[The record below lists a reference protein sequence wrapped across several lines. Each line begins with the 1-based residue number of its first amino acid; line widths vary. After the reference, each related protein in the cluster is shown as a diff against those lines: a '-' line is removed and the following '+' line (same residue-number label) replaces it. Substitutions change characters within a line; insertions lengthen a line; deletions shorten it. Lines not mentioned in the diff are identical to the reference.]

1 MSDESSARVET
12 CNSDGADVQVAYAF
26 ANVLYKLAINDRM
39 SISVVTTYL
48 LIFGAF
54 FSLSLALIFERKNIP
69 KLTWRVLLMSFFCGL
84 FGGSLAQKLYFIGLA
99 WVSATFAT
107 SIYNLVPVP
116 PLSSPFE
123 KLNLQT
129 AAGRVKVLGTIIGI
143 SGSMVLTFF
152 KGPEINIWNFHINL
166 WNKNQNGYI
175 GTSHADCAREWLDIL
190 MVFVQIAFAAVNVM
204 YKLAIND
211 GMSMRVASAYRLAF
225 ASAFTVPVA
234 LVFDRGSL
242 FSNLYLEAMALTSA
256 TFMLAMVN
264 LIPGITFIFA
274 ISFGFEK
281 LNLQAAEGRAKVIG
295 TIIGISGAMLMT
307 FFKGV
312 EINIWSSNKINLLHP
327 HLNQNGHVASH
338 HTEFRNKLLGIPC
351 AIAKMNAEYPS
362 PHSSAA
368 LMSIMGAIQANIFT
382 LCVERDWSQW
392 KLGFNIRLLT
402 VAYSGMVAS
411 GVVVVIIAWCIKKRG
426 PLFVSVF
433 NPLQLLLVDIAAY
446 LMLEEKLY
454 LGSVLG
460 AVIIVCGLYTVLW
473 GTAQELKKKSQLVPL
488 GNTRGESEN
497 DRVGERYTSLLTL
510 WIAIASSFTLA
521 PAFRYCLC
529 LRTEIWRIYTK
540 LKPQTLYAV
549 VNIMLKI
556 VADDGMSLSVLV
568 AYRFFFAS
576 AFIVP
581 LALIFERGS
590 LLQGFYVKSLALTT
604 AVYVTAMLNLIPAVT
619 YILSVTLRLEKSN
632 LGTAGGM
639 TKLLGTLTGIG
650 GAMILTFYKGR
661 RLCLWSTNI
670 ALLHREPSS
679 HDAPIGSLLLGCILA
694 FAAALSYSVWLII
707 QTKMSEKFPWHYS
720 IAALTS
726 ATASILSVIFALSTE
741 RDWSQ
746 WKLGWD
752 FRLLTAASAG
762 ILASGVCYPLLA
774 WCVRRKGPLFTSAF
788 CPLMLVIVTLSETLV
803 LDECLSVGSLTGS
816 VLIVG
821 GLYMLLW
828 GKSKEK
834 RMEHSDIVSSKGTLQ
849 CEAIHNTDPSS

>member
-1 MSDESSARVET
+1 M
-12 CNSDGADVQVAYAF
+12 
-26 ANVLYKLAINDRM
+26 K
-39 SISVVTTYL
+39 
-48 LIFGAF
+48 
-54 FSLSLALIFERKNIP
+54 K
-69 KLTWRVLLMSFFCGL
+69 
-84 FGGSLAQKLYFIGLA
+84 
-99 WVSATFAT
+99 
-107 SIYNLVPVP
+107 
-116 PLSSPFE
+116 
-123 KLNLQT
+123 
-129 AAGRVKVLGTIIGI
+129 
-143 SGSMVLTFF
+143 
-152 KGPEINIWNFHINL
+152 
-166 WNKNQNGYI
+166 
-175 GTSHADCAREWLDIL
+175 
-190 MVFVQIAFAAVNVM
+190 IAFAAVNVM

-234 LVFDRGSL
+234 LVFDRKKRPKITWRVLLLAFLCGLFGGSL

-351 AIAKMNAEYPS
+351 AIVSCCFYSLWYITQAKMNAEYPS

-497 DRVGERYTSLLTL
+497 DRV
-510 WIAIASSFTLA
+510 
-521 PAFRYCLC
+521 
-529 LRTEIWRIYTK
+529 
-540 LKPQTLYAV
+540 TLYAV

-581 LALIFERGS
+581 LALIFERKSLQYVTGKVLFQGLLCGLFGGS

>member
-1 MSDESSARVET
+1 M
-12 CNSDGADVQVAYAF
+12 
-26 ANVLYKLAINDRM
+26 
-39 SISVVTTYL
+39 
-48 LIFGAF
+48 
-54 FSLSLALIFERKNIP
+54 
-69 KLTWRVLLMSFFCGL
+69 
-84 FGGSLAQKLYFIGLA
+84 
-99 WVSATFAT
+99 
-107 SIYNLVPVP
+107 
-116 PLSSPFE
+116 
-123 KLNLQT
+123 
-129 AAGRVKVLGTIIGI
+129 
-143 SGSMVLTFF
+143 
-152 KGPEINIWNFHINL
+152 
-166 WNKNQNGYI
+166 
-175 GTSHADCAREWLDIL
+175 
-190 MVFVQIAFAAVNVM
+190 IAV
-204 YKLAIND
+204 
-211 GMSMRVASAYRLAF
+211 
-225 ASAFTVPVA
+225 
-234 LVFDRGSL
+234 
-242 FSNLYLEAMALTSA
+242 
-256 TFMLAMVN
+256 
-264 LIPGITFIFA
+264 
-274 ISFGFEK
+274 
-281 LNLQAAEGRAKVIG
+281 
-295 TIIGISGAMLMT
+295 
-307 FFKGV
+307 
-312 EINIWSSNKINLLHP
+312 
-327 HLNQNGHVASH
+327 
-338 HTEFRNKLLGIPC
+338 
-351 AIAKMNAEYPS
+351 
-362 PHSSAA
+362 
-368 LMSIMGAIQANIFT
+368 
-382 LCVERDWSQW
+382 
-392 KLGFNIRLLT
+392 
-402 VAYSGMVAS
+402 
-411 GVVVVIIAWCIKKRG
+411 
-426 PLFVSVF
+426 
-433 NPLQLLLVDIAAY
+433 
-446 LMLEEKLY
+446 
-454 LGSVLG
+454 
-460 AVIIVCGLYTVLW
+460 
-473 GTAQELKKKSQLVPL
+473 
-488 GNTRGESEN
+488 
-497 DRVGERYTSLLTL
+497 
-510 WIAIASSFTLA
+510 
-521 PAFRYCLC
+521 
-529 LRTEIWRIYTK
+529 
-540 LKPQTLYAV
+540 QTLYAV

-581 LALIFERGS
+581 LALIFERKSLQYVTGKVLFQGLLCGLFGGS